1 MEVCGM
7 STRVPC
13 EEDDADQLEAYG
25 TVTYFIQRVPNGP
38 VKIGRTDNVRQR
50 LDQLQTASAEQL
62 VIRGVIKSNREKQLH
77 KQFASKRMVGEWFRC
92 DDELE
97 TFMSELFGP
106 HDNIEIMA
114 MLCRQLV
121 IEYERMQGE
130 IMDVWF
136 AAHNTHTSVPY
147 FKAFSDHMER
157 MKGVVREMNRQEIM
171 TDIKWP
177 WGTLVTKSEAEAMT

>member
-13 EEDDADQLEAYG
+13 EEDDVDDVEDRDYRP
-25 TVTYFIQRVPNGP
+25 TFTYFIQRVPNGP
-38 VKIGRTDNVRQR
+38 VKIGRANNVKRR

-62 VIRGVIKSNREKQLH
+62 VIRGVITSDREKELH
-77 KQFASKRMVGEWFRC
+77 ERFRDKRMAGEWFRC

-106 HDNIEIMA
+106 HDNIEIMK

-121 IEYERMQGE
+121 SDYDQLQTE
-130 IMDVWF
+130 IMDVWVAVF
-136 AAHNTHTSVPY
+136 NASKTAPH
-147 FKAFSDHMER
+147 FKAFCDRMER
-157 MKGVVREMNRQEIM
+157 MKAVVRE
-171 TDIKWP
+171 
-177 WGTLVTKSEAEAMT
+177 AEAAI